1 MANRRR
7 MKYLRPGSKK
17 NLLVHI
23 RSFLSFCI
31 FYRKPD
37 DSLDVNMLCAYV
49 EFLLN
54 SFSSPSTVRNYIS
67 SLATF
72 QSWRGL
78 STEFFNSLQVS
89 QLWRAIDL
97 TVRHFPRQVHI
108 LSVAQFKV
116 LLQHAALLGTNHRLF
131 KAFLTLLFFSMVRVS
146 TLIPYVSTKFDQSR
160 HMCVNDLQRTDF
172 GYLVNIK
179 WAKNLQ
185 NPKSA
190 YILPILKNSDTELC
204 PVKALDSYLATLD
217 NSTVNKPLFMVAAK
231 SKCLSPLSMS
241 DWLMIGFM
249 RYVMRRPW
257 PD

>member
-1 MANRRR
+1 MQGVHYLVDLKYKLAIHCIISLLDLTYITIHLLYFITDSKLAALITMANRRR
-7 MKYLRPGSKK
+7 MNYLRPGSKK

-31 FYRKPD
+31 FYRKPE

-116 LLQHAALLGTNHRLF
+116 LLQHAALLGTNYRLF

-160 HMCVNDLQRTDF
+160 HMCVNDLQRTVFSLF
-172 GYLVNIK
+172 GQYKMGQELAESKVS
-179 WAKNLQ
+179 LHF
-185 NPKSA
+185 A
-190 YILPILKNSDTELC
+190 YFKE
-204 PVKALDSYLATLD
+204 
-217 NSTVNKPLFMVAAK
+217 F
-231 SKCLSPLSMS
+231 
-241 DWLMIGFM
+241 
-249 RYVMRRPW
+249 RYRVVPS
-257 PD
+257 